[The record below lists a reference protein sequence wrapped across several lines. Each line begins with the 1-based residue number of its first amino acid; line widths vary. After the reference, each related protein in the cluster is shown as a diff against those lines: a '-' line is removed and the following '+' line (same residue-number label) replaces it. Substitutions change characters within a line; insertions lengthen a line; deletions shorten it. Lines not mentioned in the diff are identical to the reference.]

1 MKRLGAALALL
12 AALHCDAQTVVLY
25 AHDDRAS
32 AMRIRDVVALHN
44 ETTLDRD
51 IPAGVPWRQAMALA
65 IVRARTVL
73 VAWSRSAAASPEIG
87 AEWRL
92 AIATG
97 ARVVPVLLD
106 DAPMPAELAARQWID
121 WR

>member
-1 MKRLGAALALL
+1 
-12 AALHCDAQTVVLY
+12 
-25 AHDDRAS
+25 
-32 AMRIRDVVALHN
+32 MRIRDVVALHN

-73 VAWSRSAAASPEIG
+73 VVWSHSAAASLEIG